1 MTKVSH
7 SIIPVIIG
15 LVVVVMVVVM
25 VVTVVA
31 WWSFKSFLFC
41 MWWTDNLQW
50 HKQKMMILLGT
61 QSECMTLIVGS
72 SQAGFKMELIKDKT
86 EVYQM
91 LWSCIC
97 EGPPSEKQK

>member
-1 MTKVSH
+1 
-7 SIIPVIIG
+7 
-15 LVVVVMVVVM
+15 
-25 VVTVVA
+25 
-31 WWSFKSFLFC
+31 
-41 MWWTDNLQW
+41 
-50 HKQKMMILLGT
+50 MILLGT